1 MSTPLNWT
9 NEVYAGII
17 HCVYIEM
24 QRTLPA
30 FSFTI
35 ASDRSLFRRGNG
47 EHEPMIKSCETTRD
61 KTLVSLV
68 IACYRSEKTVRTV
81 IDEIES
87 VFAGNH
93 QYDYELFLV
102 NDCSPDNVWPVL
114 KDAADQNERVTA
126 VSLAKNMGRLP
137 ALMAG
142 FRMAKGDIVVILDD
156 DGQCPMD
163 KVFDLVAPI
172 TGPSN
177 YDVATAA
184 YPVKK
189 QSWFKNFGS
198 KVNEHMTNVILDKP
212 KEIRFNNFTAMRRF
226 VIDEILR
233 YENPYPYLTGLLL
246 RTTHK
251 IICVPMEERER
262 LYGKTT
268 YTFKKL
274 ITLWMNGFTAFSVKP
289 LRLATVVGFATAIVG
304 FLWGLFIVIQKIV
317 NPGEIL
323 AGYSSLM
330 AVLLLIGGMIMLM
343 LGLIGE
349 YIGRIYISINRSPQ
363 YVVREVYCGK
373 LPAMGGEND

>member
-1 MSTPLNWT
+1 
-9 NEVYAGII
+9 
-17 HCVYIEM
+17 
-24 QRTLPA
+24 
-30 FSFTI
+30 
-35 ASDRSLFRRGNG
+35 
-47 EHEPMIKSCETTRD
+47 MIKSCIPPKE
-61 KTLVSLV
+61 KLLVSLV
-68 IACYRSEKTVRTV
+68 IACYRSEKTIQTV
-81 IDEIES
+81 VDEIEQ
-87 VFAGNH
+87 VFFGNEN
-93 QYDYELFLV
+93 YDYELFLV

-114 KDAADQNERVTA
+114 KDAADKNERVTA

-142 FRMAKGDIVVILDD
+142 FRMSRGDIVVILDD

-163 KVFDLVAPI
+163 RVFDLIAPI
-172 TGPSN
+172 SGPSD
-177 YDVATAA
+177 YDVSTAA

-198 KVNEHMTNVILDKP
+198 KVNEHMTNVILEKP

-251 IICVPMEERER
+251 IICVPMEERDR

-289 LRLATVVGFATAIVG
+289 LRLATIVGVVTAVVG
-304 FLWGLFIVIQKIV
+304 FLWGLAIVIQKIV

-373 LPAMGGEND
+373 LPASDGENA

>member
-1 MSTPLNWT
+1 
-9 NEVYAGII
+9 
-17 HCVYIEM
+17 
-24 QRTLPA
+24 
-30 FSFTI
+30 
-35 ASDRSLFRRGNG
+35 
-47 EHEPMIKSCETTRD
+47 MIQTCEQP
-61 KTLVSLV
+61 KEKNLISLV
-68 IACYRSEKTVRTV
+68 IACYRSEKTVQTV
-81 IDEIES
+81 IDEIEQ
-87 VFAGNH
+87 VFSTTT

-114 KDAADQNERVTA
+114 KRAADANERITA

-142 FRMAKGDIVVILDD
+142 FRMSKGDIVVILDD

-163 KVFDLVAPI
+163 RVFDLVAPL
-172 TGPSN
+172 TGPSE
-177 YDVATAA
+177 YDVSTAA

-212 KEIRFNNFTAMRRF
+212 RDIRFNNFTAMRRF

-251 IICVPMEERER
+251 IVCVPMEERER

-289 LRLATVVGFATAIVG
+289 LRLATIFGVVTAIAG
-304 FLWGLFIVIQKIV
+304 FLWGLVIVIQKLL
-317 NPGEIL
+317 NPAEIL
-323 AGYSSLM
+323 AGYSSMM
-330 AVLLLIGGMIMLM
+330 AALFVIGGVIMLM

-373 LPAMGGEND
+373 LPQESGKQA

>member
-1 MSTPLNWT
+1 MTK
-9 NEVYAGII
+9 
-17 HCVYIEM
+17 
-24 QRTLPA
+24 
-30 FSFTI
+30 F
-35 ASDRSLFRRGNG
+35 
-47 EHEPMIKSCETTRD
+47 CENTSD

-68 IACYRSEKTVRTV
+68 IACYRSERTVQSV
-81 IDEIES
+81 IDEIEQ
-87 VFAGNH
+87 VFSGSK

-114 KDAADQNERVTA
+114 KDAADRNERITA

-142 FRMAKGDIVVILDD
+142 FRMSKGDIVVILDD

-163 KVFDLVAPI
+163 CVFDLIAPI
-172 TGPSN
+172 TGPSD

-198 KVNEHMTNVILDKP
+198 KVNEHMTNMILDKP

-246 RTTHK
+246 RTTHR
-251 IICVPMEERER
+251 IACVPMEERER

-289 LRLATVVGFATAIVG
+289 LRLATVVGCITAVAG
-304 FLWGLFIVIQKIV
+304 FLWGLVIVIQKIA

-330 AVLLLIGGMIMLM
+330 AVVLLIGGMLMLM
-343 LGLIGE
+343 LGMVGE

-373 LPAMGGEND
+373 MPAGGREDA

>member
-1 MSTPLNWT
+1 MQS
-9 NEVYAGII
+9 AGK
-17 HCVYIEM
+17 
-24 QRTLPA
+24 R
-30 FSFTI
+30 FG
-35 ASDRSLFRRGNG
+35 RGNG
-47 EHEPMIKSCETTRD
+47 EPRRMIKSCEKTGD

-68 IACYRSEKTVRTV
+68 IACYRSEKSVRTV
-81 IDEIES
+81 IDEIEQ
-87 VFAGNH
+87 VFSTSK

-114 KDAADQNERVTA
+114 KDAADRNERVTA

-142 FRMAKGDIVVILDD
+142 FRMSKGDIVVILDD

-163 KVFDLVAPI
+163 RVFDLIAPI
-172 TGPSN
+172 TGPSD
-177 YDVATAA
+177 YDVSTAA

-226 VIDEILR
+226 VIDEILK

-246 RTTHK
+246 RTTHR
-251 IICVPMEERER
+251 IACVPMEERDR
-262 LYGKTT
+262 MYGKTT

-289 LRLATVVGFATAIVG
+289 LRLATVVGCFTAVAG
-304 FLWGLFIVIQKIV
+304 FLWGLVIVIQKIV

-330 AVLLLIGGMIMLM
+330 AVLLLIGGMLMLM
-343 LGLIGE
+343 LGMVGE

-373 LPAMGGEND
+373 LPAGKREDA

>member
-24 QRTLPA
+24 QRAFAA

-47 EHEPMIKSCETTRD
+47 EHEPMIKSCEKTCD

-81 IDEIES
+81 IDEIET
-87 VFAGNH
+87 VFAGSK

-198 KVNEHMTNVILDKP
+198 KVNEHMTNVILEKP

-304 FLWGLFIVIQKIV
+304 FLWGMLIVVQKII

-373 LPAMGGEND
+373 LPAMDGEND

>member
-1 MSTPLNWT
+1 MIQTCEQP
-9 NEVYAGII
+9 
-17 HCVYIEM
+17 
-24 QRTLPA
+24 
-30 FSFTI
+30 
-35 ASDRSLFRRGNG
+35 NG
-47 EHEPMIKSCETTRD
+47 

-68 IACYRSEKTVRTV
+68 IACYRSEKTVGTV
-81 IDEIES
+81 IDEIEQ
-87 VFAGNH
+87 VFSTTT

-114 KDAADQNERVTA
+114 KRAADRNERITA

-142 FRMAKGDIVVILDD
+142 FRMSKGEIVVILDD

-163 KVFDLVAPI
+163 RVFDLVAPLS
-172 TGPSN
+172 GPSE
-177 YDVATAA
+177 YDVSTAA

-212 KEIRFNNFTAMRRF
+212 RDIRFNNFTAMRRF

-251 IICVPMEERER
+251 IVCVPMEERER

-289 LRLATVVGFATAIVG
+289 LRLATIFGVVTAIAG
-304 FLWGLFIVIQKIV
+304 FLWGLVIVIQKLL
-317 NPGEIL
+317 NPAEIL
-323 AGYSSLM
+323 AGYSSMM
-330 AVLLLIGGMIMLM
+330 AALFVIGGVIMLM

-363 YVVREVYCGK
+363 YVVREVYCGRQPQESGK
-373 LPAMGGEND
+373 QA

>member
-1 MSTPLNWT
+1 M
-9 NEVYAGII
+9 
-17 HCVYIEM
+17 M
-24 QRTLPA
+24 K
-30 FSFTI
+30 F
-35 ASDRSLFRRGNG
+35 
-47 EHEPMIKSCETTRD
+47 CEKPGD

-68 IACYRSEKTVRTV
+68 IACYRSERTVRAV
-81 IDEIES
+81 IDEIEQ
-87 VFAGNH
+87 VFSTSER
-93 QYDYELFLV
+93 YDYELFLV

-114 KDAADQNERVTA
+114 KDAADRNERITA

-142 FRMAKGDIVVILDD
+142 FRMSKGDIVVILDD

-163 KVFDLVAPI
+163 RVFDLIAPL
-172 TGPSN
+172 TGPSD
-177 YDVATAA
+177 YDVSTAA

-246 RTTHK
+246 RTTHR
-251 IICVPMEERER
+251 IACVPMEERER
-262 LYGKTT
+262 MYGKTT

-289 LRLATVVGFATAIVG
+289 LRLATVAGCITAVAG
-304 FLWGLFIVIQKIV
+304 FLWGLVIVIQKIA

-330 AVLLLIGGMIMLM
+330 AVVLLIGGMLMLM
-343 LGLIGE
+343 LGMVGE
-349 YIGRIYISINRSPQ
+349 YVGRIYISINRSPQ

-373 LPAMGGEND
+373 MATGEREDA

>member
-1 MSTPLNWT
+1 MRL
-9 NEVYAGII
+9 VYP
-17 HCVYIEM
+17 
-24 QRTLPA
+24 T
-30 FSFTI
+30 
-35 ASDRSLFRRGNG
+35 RGNG
-47 EHEPMIKSCETTRD
+47 AAQDMIQSTEPGRK

-68 IACYRSEKTVRTV
+68 IACYRSEKTVGTV
-81 IDEIES
+81 IGEIEQ
-87 VFAGNH
+87 VFKASQ

-114 KDAADQNERVTA
+114 KDAADRNERITA

-142 FRMAKGDIVVILDD
+142 FRMSKGEIVVILDD

-163 KVFDLVAPI
+163 RVFDLIAPV
-172 TGPSN
+172 TGTSD

-198 KVNEHMTNVILDKP
+198 KVNERMTNVILDKP

-226 VIDEILR
+226 VINEILR

-246 RTTHK
+246 RTTHR
-251 IICVPMEERER
+251 IACVPMEERER

-289 LRLATVVGFATAIVG
+289 LRLATIFGVATAITG
-304 FLWGLFIVIQKIV
+304 FLWGLFIVIQKLV
-317 NPGEIL
+317 NPAEIL
-323 AGYSSLM
+323 AGYSSMM
-330 AVLLLIGGMIMLM
+330 AVMLVIGGVIMLM

-349 YIGRIYISINRSPQ
+349 YVGRIYISINRSPQ

-373 LPAMGGEND
+373 LPQESEKQA

>member
-1 MSTPLNWT
+1 
-9 NEVYAGII
+9 
-17 HCVYIEM
+17 M
-24 QRTLPA
+24 QRYFDAL
-30 FSFTI
+30 SFTI
-35 ASDRSLFRRGNG
+35 ASDRSTNRRGNG
-47 EHEPMIKSCETTRD
+47 EHEHMIKSCESPRD

-81 IDEIES
+81 IDEIEQ
-87 VFAGNH
+87 VFSTTN

-102 NDCSPDNVWPVL
+102 NDCSPDNVWPIL

-142 FRMAKGDIVVILDD
+142 FRMSKGEIVVILDD

-163 KVFDLVAPI
+163 RVFDLIAPI
-172 TGPSN
+172 SGPSN
-177 YDVATAA
+177 FDVATAA

-246 RTTHK
+246 RTTHR
-251 IICVPMEERER
+251 IACVPMEERER
-262 LYGKTT
+262 LQGKTT

-289 LRLATVVGFATAIVG
+289 LRMATVVGFATAIVG
-304 FLWGLFIVIQKIV
+304 FLWSIFIVIQKIV

-373 LPAMGGEND
+373 LPALDGENV

>member
-1 MSTPLNWT
+1 
-9 NEVYAGII
+9 
-17 HCVYIEM
+17 
-24 QRTLPA
+24 
-30 FSFTI
+30 
-35 ASDRSLFRRGNG
+35 
-47 EHEPMIKSCETTRD
+47 MIKSCEPLKD
-61 KTLVSLV
+61 KTLVSLI
-68 IACYRSEKTVRTV
+68 IACYRSEKTVGKV
-81 IDEIES
+81 IEEIEQ
-87 VFAGNH
+87 VFLGNET
-93 QYDYELFLV
+93 YDYELFLV

-114 KDAADQNERVTA
+114 KDAADQNERITA

-142 FRMAKGDIVVILDD
+142 FRMSKGDIVVILDD

-163 KVFDLVAPI
+163 KVYDLIAPL

-189 QSWFKNFGS
+189 HSWFKTFGS

-262 LYGKTT
+262 LYGNTT

-289 LRLATVVGFATAIVG
+289 LRLATIVGVVTAVAG
-304 FLWGLFIVIQKIV
+304 FLWGIAIVIQKIA
-317 NPGEIL
+317 NPTEIL

-373 LPAMGGEND
+373 LPASDGENV